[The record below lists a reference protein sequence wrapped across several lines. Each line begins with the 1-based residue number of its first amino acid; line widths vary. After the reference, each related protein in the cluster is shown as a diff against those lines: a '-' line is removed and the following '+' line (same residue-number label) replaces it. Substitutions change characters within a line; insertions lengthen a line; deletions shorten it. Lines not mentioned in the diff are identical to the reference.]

1 MHGEVWIAD
10 DFDDLD
16 EDMARGFGITE

>member
-10 DFDDLD
+10 DFDDFD
-16 EDMARGFGITE
+16 EDMARDFGITE